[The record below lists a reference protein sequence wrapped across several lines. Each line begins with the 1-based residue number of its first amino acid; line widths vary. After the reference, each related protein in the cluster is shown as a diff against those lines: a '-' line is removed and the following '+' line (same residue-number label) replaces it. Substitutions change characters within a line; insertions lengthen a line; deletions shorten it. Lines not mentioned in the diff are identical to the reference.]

1 VHGRLTSPAL
11 TLVAKGARV
20 VSTDYVVSGQDA
32 FDVPETLLVPASAY
46 QRLQRLGALVEFSN
60 DGIIGN
66 TIEGIITSWN
76 RGAERIF
83 GYTAQEMLGQPI
95 FLLLR
100 MGGDNDMVSVFDRVR
115 KGEYIDHYE
124 TSRRCKDGSEIPV
137 SWTVSPIQDPS
148 GEIVGASEIARNIA
162 GQKQGEKAQ
171 RVAEKLAAAGRLA
184 SSIAHDIN
192 NPLAALTNLLFLV
205 ESENLSEEGKQYLKT
220 AQCQI
225 SRLAQITTQALGF
238 YRNYGDPVWLP
249 ISTIIDDALALHHDR
264 IKASGIEVLR
274 SYDSAPQV
282 CSQPGELQQ
291 VMVNLIGNA
300 LDAMPHGGRL
310 QLRIRRTNN
319 WGTNRQGVRI
329 TVADTGGGMSAET
342 RHHLFEP
349 FYTTKQ
355 ETGTGLGL
363 WVCADIV
370 SRYEGRILMRSNDA
384 PGNNGSVF
392 MLFLPL

>member
-1 VHGRLTSPAL
+1 
-11 TLVAKGARV
+11 
-20 VSTDYVVSGQDA
+20 VSTDYVVSRKDA
-32 FDVPETLLVPASAY
+32 FDGPETLLVPAGEY

-60 DGIIGN
+60 DGIIAN
-66 TIEGIITSWN
+66 TIEGVVTSWN

-95 FLLLR
+95 FRLVC
-100 MGGDNDMVSVFDRVR
+100 MGGNNDMVPVFDRVR
-115 KGEYIDHYE
+115 KGEYVDHYE

-137 SWTVSPIQDPS
+137 SWAVSPIQDPS
-148 GEIVGASEIARNIA
+148 GEVVGASEIARNIA
-162 GQKQGEKAQ
+162 GQKQAEKAQ

-220 AQCQI
+220 AQRQL
-225 SRLAQITTQALGF
+225 SRLAQIAALALGF
-238 YRNYGDPVWLP
+238 HRNYGDPVWLP

-264 IKASGIEVLR
+264 IKASGIDVSQ
-274 SYDSAPQV
+274 SYDATPQV
-282 CSQPGELQQ
+282 CSQLGELQQ

-300 LDAMPHGGRL
+300 LDAMPLGGRL
-310 QLRIRRTNN
+310 QLRVRRTTNLE
-319 WGTNRQGVRI
+319 TNRQGIRI
-329 TVADTGGGMSAET
+329 TVADTGGGMSVET
-342 RHHLFEP
+342 RRHLFEP

-355 ETGTGLGL
+355 GTGTGLGL

-370 SRYEGRILMRSNDA
+370 SRYEGRILMRSNHA
-384 PGNNGSVF
+384 AGHNGSVF